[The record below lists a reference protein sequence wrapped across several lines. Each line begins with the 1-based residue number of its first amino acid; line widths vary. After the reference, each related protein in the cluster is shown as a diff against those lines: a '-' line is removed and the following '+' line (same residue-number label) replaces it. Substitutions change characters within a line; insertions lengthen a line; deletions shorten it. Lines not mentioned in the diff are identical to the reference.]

1 MKLPQYLIVNEFSF
15 YAKRHGINDLAK
27 AAQYIDIVQEFSNAL
42 NARVPN
48 LKLYNLDEPVSLRKY
63 LINAL
68 KTQKRDE
75 AKHKA
80 YIKRLEAQHRAKE
93 NTNLHEQVLNDQSD
107 KLKNTNLNEQVLNDQ
122 LDKLKN
128 LDLSDEAIDKMSL
141 LLDRADL

>member
-93 NTNLHEQVLNDQSD
+93 NTNLHEQVLNDQ
-107 KLKNTNLNEQVLNDQ
+107 

>member
-80 YIKRLEAQHRAKE
+80 YIKRLEAQHRAKVFLWAS
-93 NTNLHEQVLNDQSD
+93 TAKLHH
-107 KLKNTNLNEQVLNDQ
+107 DQ
-122 LDKLKN
+122 LDQLKN
-128 LDLSDEAIDKMSL
+128 LDLSDEDLDKMSL
-141 LLDRADL
+141 LINALVN

>member
-107 KLKNTNLNEQVLNDQ
+107 KLKN
-122 LDKLKN
+122 